1 MLHKFYTHKLKNSLE
16 VIVVPI
22 NKGSNVITSNIYYK
36 VGSRNE
42 TMGKSGIAHMLEH
55 MNFKSTKNLAEGEFD
70 KIVKS
75 LGGIDNAST
84 GFDYTHYFIKTSNT
98 YLDKTFELFSEVMEN
113 LNLNDNEFQRERK
126 VVYEERL
133 WRTDNNPIGYLYF
146 RLFNN
151 TYLYHSYHW
160 TPIGFKED
168 ILNWSIEDIR
178 NFHKTYYQPKNAF
191 LLVAGDIEPENVFNL
206 AEKYFSH
213 IKNRKKIPAVH
224 MKEPEL
230 DGDRHV
236 IIQRDTEVDIVAIA
250 YRIPDFKHEDQFAL
264 SAYSEILSGGKSGS
278 LREKLIN
285 KKGLVSE
292 VYAYN
297 MELIDPGV
305 FLALAI
311 CNPGVNPDLVEKEL
325 KKEILNTK
333 ITKKTLEKVKNQT
346 KMDFITQ
353 LESSSGV
360 SNIYGDYFA
369 KGDITPLLEYE
380 NKINSLT
387 PQKVEEIKKYFDK
400 SVTVKLIKK

>member
-16 VIVVPI
+16 VIAVPM

-75 LGGIDNAST
+75 LGGVDNAST

-213 IKNRKKIPAVH
+213 IKNRKKIPPVH

-230 DGDRHV
+230 DGDRQV
-236 IIQRDTEVDIVAIA
+236 VIQRDTEVDIVAIA
-250 YRIPDFKHEDQFAL
+250 YRIPDFRHEDQFAL
-264 SAYSEILSGGKSGS
+264 SAYSEILSGGKSGI

-325 KKEILNTK
+325 KKEILNTR